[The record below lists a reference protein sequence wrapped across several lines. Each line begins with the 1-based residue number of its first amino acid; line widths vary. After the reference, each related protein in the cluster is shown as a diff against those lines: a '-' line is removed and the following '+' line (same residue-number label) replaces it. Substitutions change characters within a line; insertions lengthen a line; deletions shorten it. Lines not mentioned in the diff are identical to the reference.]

1 MSSAGNG
8 LCMCVY
14 VSIHKLYLLPA
25 TTSHLSL
32 PDTSVHWNKRERLP
46 HHYSP
51 PPPAFPS
58 LSFSLFPLRH
68 LLHAIYRRPSI
79 SPACQR
85 AFSFGLL
92 LQGARRWQITT
103 RQPVIF
109 DLSEPPS
116 LCAPL
121 LSRPHS
127 LPSPASI
134 QTRSNSSSPQCPTH
148 LHPPLFPPT
157 NHIFLL
163 RSAQKIWLAC
173 PKTKKKGRNIVAVE
187 AFKLERQL
195 VLYYYLG
202 LCHW

>member
-1 MSSAGNG
+1 MV
-8 LCMCVY
+8 CVCVCVREY
-14 VSIHKLYLLPA
+14 TQALFTACNHKPPFSHSFLTPPCTGTNVNVSPTITPPLTPALP
-25 TTSHLSL
+25 
-32 PDTSVHWNKRERLP
+32 
-46 HHYSP
+46 SP
-51 PPPAFPS
+51 
-58 LSFSLFPLRH
+58 SFSLLPLRH
-68 LLHAIYRRPSI
+68 LLPAIYRRPSI

-134 QTRSNSSSPQCPTH
+134 QTHSNSSSPQCPTH

-163 RSAQKIWLAC
+163 RSVQKI
-173 PKTKKKGRNIVAVE
+173 
-187 AFKLERQL
+187 
-195 VLYYYLG
+195 
-202 LCHW
+202 